1 MKVKQK
7 ISGCFRSFEGAKIF
21 ARIRGCLST
30 VKKQGHNAL
39 QAMTMLC
46 EDHMAFTGR
55 MTEPAKP
62 T

>member
-21 ARIRGCLST
+21 ARIRGCRST
-30 VKKQGHNAL
+30 VKKLGHNAL
-39 QAMTMLC
+39 QTMTMLC

-55 MTEPAKP
+55 MTEPAEP